1 MLEFECVSWGGT
13 NERADLACFS
23 SECCMKAWF
32 CLYIIQAVITTK
44 FIFFY
49 NFNLIQSGNSLQIL
63 RFSSKKINQFTKKQF
78 FNLTQ
83 K

>member
-44 FIFFY
+44 FIFF
-49 NFNLIQSGNSLQIL
+49 L
-63 RFSSKKINQFTKKQF
+63 
-78 FNLTQ
+78 
-83 K
+83 